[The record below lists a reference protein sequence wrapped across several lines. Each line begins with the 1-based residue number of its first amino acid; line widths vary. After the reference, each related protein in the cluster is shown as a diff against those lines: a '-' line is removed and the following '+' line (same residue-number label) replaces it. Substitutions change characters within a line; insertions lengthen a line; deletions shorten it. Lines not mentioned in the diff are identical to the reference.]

1 MLGFLF
7 LSLCGFFFSPILG
20 CLHFSGITIACNV
33 TCQLSFPSYV
43 LLTREVIFLSFA
55 VLRWNAFAFP

>member
-1 MLGFLF
+1 MLGFF
-7 LSLCGFFFSPILG
+7 VSLAVFFFSPVLG

-43 LLTREVIFLSFA
+43 LLTREVIFLSFMS
-55 VLRWNAFAFP
+55 